1 MNMEIID
8 NKNGNELKIKL
19 VGKLD
24 TNTSPQLEEFIQN
37 NIEDIEKLIYDF
49 EELLYISSS
58 GLRVLLSS
66 QKIMNTQGEMEINN
80 VNDFVME
87 VFEATGFIDIMNIK

>member
-1 MNMEIID
+1 MEIID

-24 TNTSPQLEEFIQN
+24 TNTSPQLEEFIQK

>member
-1 MNMEIID
+1 MEILD
-8 NKNGNELKIKL
+8 NKNGNEFSIKL
-19 VGKLD
+19 VGNLD
-24 TNTSPQLEEFIQN
+24 TNRYHQLEEFIQN
-37 NIEDIEKLIYDF
+37 NIEGVEKLVYDF

-80 VNDFVME
+80 VNEFVME
-87 VFEATGFIDIMNIK
+87 VFEATGFIDIMNIN

>member
-1 MNMEIID
+1 MEIID

>member
-1 MNMEIID
+1 MEIID
-8 NKNGNELKIKL
+8 NKNGNELSIKL

-37 NIEDIEKLIYDF
+37 NIEDVEKLVYDF

-80 VNDFVME
+80 VNEFVME
-87 VFEATGFIDIMNIK
+87 VFEATGFIDIMNIN

>member
-24 TNTSPQLEEFIQN
+24 TNTSHQLEEFIQN
-37 NIEDIEKLIYDF
+37 NIEDVEKLVYDF

-80 VNDFVME
+80 VNEFVME
-87 VFEATGFIDIMNIK
+87 VFEATGFTDIMNIN

>member
-37 NIEDIEKLIYDF
+37 NIEDVEKLVYDF

-80 VNDFVME
+80 VNEFVME
-87 VFEATGFIDIMNIK
+87 VFEATGFTDIMNIN

>member
-1 MNMEIID
+1 MKMEIID
-8 NKNGNELKIKL
+8 NKNGNELSIKL

-24 TNTSPQLEEFIQN
+24 THTSHQLEEFIQN
-37 NIEDIEKLIYDF
+37 NIEGVEKLVYDF

-80 VNDFVME
+80 VNEFVME
-87 VFEATGFIDIMNIK
+87 VFEATGFIDIMNIN

>member
-1 MNMEIID
+1 MEIID

-37 NIEDIEKLIYDF
+37 NIEDVEKLVYDF

-80 VNDFVME
+80 VNEFVME
-87 VFEATGFIDIMNIK
+87 VFEATGFTDIMNIN